1 MKFFGK
7 IGFVTT
13 EETKPGVFE
22 EVATERD
29 YYGDVTRNSRK
40 WEPGEYLN
48 DEINV
53 SNTFSIM
60 SDGYL
65 LENFGAMRYLVWHG
79 TKWKISSIEEQRP
92 RVILSVRG
100 VYNGN

>member
-13 EETKPGVFE
+13 EETTPGVFE

-29 YYGDVTRNSRK
+29 YYGDVTRSTRK
-40 WEPGEYLN
+40 WENGEYLN
-48 DEINV
+48 DDINIA
-53 SNTFSIM
+53 NTFSVM

-65 LENFGAMRYLVWHG
+65 LENLGAMRYLVWHD
-79 TKWKISSIEEQRP
+79 TKWKITSIEEERP
-92 RVILSVRG
+92 RVILRVGG